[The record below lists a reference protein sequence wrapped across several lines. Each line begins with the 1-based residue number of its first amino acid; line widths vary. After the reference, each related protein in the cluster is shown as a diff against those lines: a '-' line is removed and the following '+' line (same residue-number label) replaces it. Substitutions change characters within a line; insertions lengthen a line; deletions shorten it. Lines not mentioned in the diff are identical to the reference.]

1 MHPAAVAVRPD
12 SMYTANS
19 VCYIM
24 SVAPSVLLILQSG

>member
-1 MHPAAVAVRPD
+1 MRPAAVAIPPD

-19 VCYIM
+19 VRYIM